1 MISPKFLRSL
11 ETKHTWF
18 HILIVLA
25 ILMILS
31 VGIRRDVYEFV
42 NSGIGRILM
51 IVAIYAVICSY
62 GVVAGIL
69 SAVAVVAVLMTPSR
83 EGMDNKDDNEKNND
97 KEHKDNDNDNDDKDN
112 EENDT
117 EDNNEEKDDTED
129 NDIETM
135 TAKNNQQG
143 TQSQLDMDR
152 GMKMSS
158 HKNSQNQEETIEQMK
173 KEKEKEGFGNML
185 GVGDMF
191 KSTPC
196 AV

>member
-1 MISPKFLRSL
+1 MISSKSLRSL

-42 NSGIGRILM
+42 NSGFGRVLM
-51 IVAIYAVICSY
+51 IVAIYAVIRSY
-62 GVVAGIL
+62 GVVAGVL
-69 SAVAVVAVLMTPSR
+69 SAVAVVAILMSPSR
-83 EGMDNKDDNEKNND
+83 EGMETKDDVS
-97 KEHKDNDNDNDDKDN
+97 KEDDSKDDTDD
-112 EENDT
+112 
-117 EDNNEEKDDTED
+117 EKDDTDDDSKNDDTDTDTED
-129 NDIETM
+129 DDDIETK
-135 TAKNNQQG
+135 TANDNQQG

-152 GMKMSS
+152 GMKMAS
-158 HKNSQNQEETIEQMK
+158 HKNSQNQEETVEQMK
-173 KEKEKEGFGNML
+173 KEKQKEGFSNMM

>member
-1 MISPKFLRSL
+1 MISSKSLRSL

-42 NSGIGRILM
+42 NSGLGRVLM
-51 IVAIYAVICSY
+51 IVAIYGVIRSY
-62 GVVAGIL
+62 GVIAGIL
-69 SAVAVVAVLMTPSR
+69 SAVAVVAVLMSPSR
-83 EGMDNKDDNEKNND
+83 EGMETKDDDSK
-97 KEHKDNDNDNDDKDN
+97 KDDSKDDTD
-112 EENDT
+112 D
-117 EDNNEEKDDTED
+117 EKDDTDDDSKNDDTDTDTED
-129 NDIETM
+129 DEDDDDIETK
-135 TAKNNQQG
+135 TANDNQQG

-152 GMKMSS
+152 GMKMAS
-158 HKNSQNQEETIEQMK
+158 HKNSQNQEETVEQMK
-173 KEKEKEGFGNML
+173 KEKQKEGFSNMM

>member
-1 MISPKFLRSL
+1 MISSKSLRSL

-31 VGIRRDVYEFV
+31 VGIRQDVYEFV
-42 NSGIGRILM
+42 NSGFGRVLM
-51 IVAIYAVICSY
+51 IIAIYAIIRSY
-62 GVVAGIL
+62 GVVAGVL
-69 SAVAVVAVLMTPSR
+69 SAVAVVAILMSPSR
-83 EGMDNKDDNEKNND
+83 EGMETKDDD
-97 KEHKDNDNDNDDKDN
+97 SKEDDSKDDTDDESD
-112 EENDT
+112 
-117 EDNNEEKDDTED
+117 EKDDTD
-129 NDIETM
+129 NESDEKDDTDNESDDIETK
-135 TAKNNQQG
+135 TANDNQQG

-152 GMKMSS
+152 GMKMAS
-158 HKNSQNQEETIEQMK
+158 HKNSQNQEETVEQMK
-173 KEKEKEGFGNML
+173 KEKQKEGFSNMM

>member
-1 MISPKFLRSL
+1 MISSKSLRSL

-42 NSGIGRILM
+42 NSGLGRVLM
-51 IVAIYAVICSY
+51 IVAIYAVIRSY
-62 GVVAGIL
+62 GVIAGIL
-69 SAVAVVAVLMTPSR
+69 SAVAVVAVLMSPSR
-83 EGMDNKDDNEKNND
+83 EGMETKDDDSK
-97 KEHKDNDNDNDDKDN
+97 KDDSKDDTDN
-112 EENDT
+112 ESDEKDETDDDSKDDDTDTDT
-117 EDNNEEKDDTED
+117 EDDD
-129 NDIETM
+129 DIETK
-135 TAKNNQQG
+135 TANDNQQG

-152 GMKMSS
+152 GMKMAS
-158 HKNSQNQEETIEQMK
+158 HKNSQNQEETVEQMK
-173 KEKEKEGFGNML
+173 KEKQKEGFSNMM

>member
-1 MISPKFLRSL
+1 MISSKSLRSL

-31 VGIRRDVYEFV
+31 VGIRQDVYEFV
-42 NSGIGRILM
+42 NSGFGRVLM
-51 IVAIYAVICSY
+51 IITIYAIIRSY
-62 GVVAGIL
+62 GVVAGVL
-69 SAVAVVAVLMTPSR
+69 SAVAVVAILMSPSR
-83 EGMDNKDDNEKNND
+83 EGMETKDDVSK
-97 KEHKDNDNDNDDKDN
+97 KDDSKDDTDDESDDKD
-112 EENDT
+112 ETD
-117 EDNNEEKDDTED
+117 DDSKDDDTDTDNED
-129 NDIETM
+129 DDDIETK
-135 TAKNNQQG
+135 TANDNQQG

-152 GMKMSS
+152 GMKMAS
-158 HKNSQNQEETIEQMK
+158 HKNSQNQEETVEQMK
-173 KEKEKEGFGNML
+173 KEKQKEGFSNMM